1 MLWRVKSSWCFFIA
15 ETTIDDKY
23 GHYYYYGSSER
34 NKAMTLETLISLGL
48 KEKHLQ

>member
-1 MLWRVKSSWCFFIA
+1 MRLAAAYALAGQKQLVFFIA

-34 NKAMTLETLISLGL
+34 NKAMTLEL
-48 KEKHLQ
+48 